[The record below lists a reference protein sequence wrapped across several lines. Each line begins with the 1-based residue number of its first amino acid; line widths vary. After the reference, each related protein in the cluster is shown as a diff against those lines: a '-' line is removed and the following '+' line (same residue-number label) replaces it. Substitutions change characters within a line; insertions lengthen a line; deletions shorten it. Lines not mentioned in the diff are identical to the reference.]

1 MGTPLQKYYSE
12 IKGPDGRYCQQA
24 VCTMRSLSRIHP
36 MCMSSILAVH
46 PNRKLLSRRFEGLK
60 SLAPPLGVMVCEK
73 FCSCRLPGLW
83 GRHVPVLSLNFPGKG
98 LASFVALPSIR
109 ISSAVVRVPLR

>member
-1 MGTPLQKYYSE
+1 
-12 IKGPDGRYCQQA
+12 
-24 VCTMRSLSRIHP
+24 

-60 SLAPPLGVMVCEK
+60 SLAPPLGVMVYEK
-73 FCSCRLPGLW
+73 FAAAGFQTCL
-83 GRHVPVLSLNFPGKG
+83 GRHVPVLSLNFPGKD

-109 ISSAVVRVPLR
+109 ISSVLLGSS